1 MCGFVA
7 SFGFNFKEKNFKK
20 ALKHLSRRGPD
31 SEGKWSEDKVFL
43 GSRRLAI
50 IDLKKRAN
58 QPMHSLCSR
67 YILVFNGVI
76 YNFLELRDYL
86 LAKGIKLRTY
96 SDTEVIL
103 ELFALEAEKMLP
115 KLKGMFAFVIWDRV
129 KKKAFAARDPYGIK
143 PLYIGTCKYGLILA
157 SQVKTLLSTNLIS
170 KEYDIDSKSLFR
182 ILGFVIE
189 PNTWFKHIKS
199 LNAGNYIWIEKGAII
214 SDIKWHDINKY
225 WDNISLSNKKY
236 SKEKVYEEVKKS
248 VAESVKR
255 HLVSDVPVGLFLS
268 SGIDS
273 AVLAGLMVENG
284 HKSITAITVSFNDF
298 NNTENDEVVEAKI
311 VAKHFGIKHYVYKV
325 SKKDFTNDLPE
336 ILSAMDQPSIDGVNT
351 WYASKAASKLGL
363 KVVFSGVGGDEIFF
377 GYRLFK
383 QIPILIRT
391 ISFISKIPGLIKFIN
406 LFLILISS
414 IKNNIRYRYIL
425 IWGKAVFSAWL
436 LKRSIF
442 ISKNLIDLKNNNNNS
457 KYFINDFFYK
467 KIFSNVS
474 QKPTKFIKLKLA
486 QIESIIYLRSQL
498 LRDADWASMYHGVE
512 LRTPFVDVSLLNNL
526 KDVLFYLQFFKSKT
540 PLISSLTKKELP
552 KSIIIR
558 KKIGFDVPIRQ
569 WILGSTKNKIKNSSW
584 ADWMRIVSN
593 IY

>member
-7 SFGFNFKEKNFKK
+7 SFGFNFKENNFKK

-31 SEGKWSEDKVFL
+31 SEGKWSENKVFL

-67 YILVFNGVI
+67 YVLVFNGVI

-143 PLYIGTCKYGLILA
+143 PLYIGTCKYGLIIA

-182 ILGFVIE
+182 VLGFVIE
-189 PNTWFKHIKS
+189 PDTWFKNIKS

-214 SDIKWHDINKY
+214 SDIKWHNINKY

-236 SKEKVYEEVKKS
+236 SKEKVYKEVKKS
-248 VAESVKR
+248 VVESVKR
-255 HLVSDVPVGLFLS
+255 HLVSDVPLGLFLS

-273 AVLAGLMVENG
+273 AVLAGLIVENG
-284 HKSITAITVSFNDF
+284 HKSITGITVSFNDF
-298 NNTENDEVVEAKI
+298 ENTENNEVEGAKVI
-311 VAKHFGIKHYVYKV
+311 AKHFGIKHYVYNV
-325 SKKDFTNDLPE
+325 SKRDFINDLPN
-336 ILSAMDQPSIDGVNT
+336 ILLAMDQPSIDGINT

-377 GYRLFK
+377 GYKLFK
-383 QIPILIRT
+383 QIPILIKF
-391 ISFISKIPGLIKFIN
+391 ISIISKIPGVVKLIN
-406 LFLILISS
+406 VFLILISYL
-414 IKNNIRYRYIL
+414 KNNAKWRFIL
-425 IWGKAVFSAWL
+425 IWAKTVNGAWL
-436 LKRSIF
+436 LKRSILTSRNSF
-442 ISKNLIDLKNNNNNS
+442 FLKKNNTNLENLNNN
-457 KYFINDFFYK
+457 FFYK
-467 KIFSNVS
+467 KIFSVLS
-474 QKPTKFIKLKLA
+474 KKPNNNIRLKLA
-486 QIESIIYLRSQL
+486 QMESVIYLRNQL
-498 LRDADWASMYHGVE
+498 LRDSDWASMYHGIE
-512 LRTPFVDVSLLNNL
+512 LRTPFVDVTLLNNL
-526 KDVLFYLQFFKSKT
+526 KNIFCYFPFFNSKA
-540 PLISSLTKKELP
+540 PLINCLTKKDLP
-552 KSIIIR
+552 KSITIK
-558 KKIGFDVPIRQ
+558 KKIGFETPIKQWIRQ
-569 WILGSTKNKIKNSSW
+569 LNKKRFKSLGWN
-584 ADWMRIVSN
+584 DWMKTVSG

>member
-7 SFGFNFKEKNFKK
+7 SFGFNFKENNFKK

-31 SEGKWSEDKVFL
+31 SEGKWSENKVFL

-67 YILVFNGVI
+67 YVLVFNGVI

-103 ELFALEAEKMLP
+103 ELFALESENMLP

-143 PLYIGTCKYGLILA
+143 PLYIGTCKYGLIIA

-189 PNTWFKHIKS
+189 PDTWFKNIKS

-214 SDIKWHDINKY
+214 SDIKWHNINKY

-236 SKEKVYEEVKKS
+236 SKEKVYKEVKKS
-248 VAESVKR
+248 VVESVKR
-255 HLVSDVPVGLFLS
+255 HLVSDVPLGLFLS

-273 AVLAGLMVENG
+273 AVLAGLIVENG
-284 HKSITAITVSFNDF
+284 HKSITGITVSFNDF
-298 NNTENDEVVEAKI
+298 ENTENNEVEGAKVI
-311 VAKHFGIKHYVYKV
+311 AKHFGIKHYVYNV
-325 SKKDFTNDLPE
+325 SKRDFINDLPN
-336 ILSAMDQPSIDGVNT
+336 ILLAMDQPSIDGINT

-377 GYRLFK
+377 GYKLFK
-383 QIPILIRT
+383 QIPILIKF
-391 ISFISKIPGLIKFIN
+391 ISIISKIPGVVKLIN
-406 LFLILISS
+406 VFLILISYL
-414 IKNNIRYRYIL
+414 KNNAKWRFIL
-425 IWGKAVFSAWL
+425 IWAKTVNGAWL
-436 LKRSIF
+436 LKRSILTSRNSF
-442 ISKNLIDLKNNNNNS
+442 FLKKNNTNLENLNNN
-457 KYFINDFFYK
+457 FFYK
-467 KIFSNVS
+467 KIFSVLS
-474 QKPTKFIKLKLA
+474 KKPNNNIRLKLA
-486 QIESIIYLRSQL
+486 QMESVIYLRNQL
-498 LRDADWASMYHGVE
+498 LRDSDWASMYHGIE
-512 LRTPFVDVSLLNNL
+512 LRTPFVDVTLLNNL
-526 KDVLFYLQFFKSKT
+526 KNIFCYFPFFNSKA
-540 PLISSLTKKELP
+540 PLINCLTKKDLP
-552 KSIIIR
+552 KSITIK
-558 KKIGFDVPIRQ
+558 KKIGFETPIKQWIRQ
-569 WILGSTKNKIKNSSW
+569 LNKKRFKSLGWN
-584 ADWMRIVSN
+584 DWMKTVSG

>member
-7 SFGFNFKEKNFKK
+7 SFGFNFKENNFKK

-31 SEGKWSEDKVFL
+31 SEGKWSENKVFL

-67 YILVFNGVI
+67 YVLVFNGVI

-143 PLYIGTCKYGLILA
+143 PLYIGTCKYGLIIA

-189 PNTWFKHIKS
+189 PDTWFKNIKS

-214 SDIKWHDINKY
+214 SDIKWHNINKY

-236 SKEKVYEEVKKS
+236 SKEKVYKEVKKS
-248 VAESVKR
+248 VVESVKR
-255 HLVSDVPVGLFLS
+255 HLVSDVPLGLFLS

-273 AVLAGLMVENG
+273 AVLAGLIVENG
-284 HKSITAITVSFNDF
+284 HKSITGITVSFNDF
-298 NNTENDEVVEAKI
+298 ENTENNEVEGAKVI
-311 VAKHFGIKHYVYKV
+311 AKHFGIKHYVYNV
-325 SKKDFTNDLPE
+325 SKRDFINDLPN
-336 ILSAMDQPSIDGVNT
+336 ILLAMDQPSIDGINT

-377 GYRLFK
+377 GYKLFK
-383 QIPILIRT
+383 QIPILIKF
-391 ISFISKIPGLIKFIN
+391 ISIISKIPGVVKLIN
-406 LFLILISS
+406 VFLILISYL
-414 IKNNIRYRYIL
+414 KNNAKWRFIL
-425 IWGKAVFSAWL
+425 IWAKTVNGAWL
-436 LKRSIF
+436 LKRSILTSRNSF
-442 ISKNLIDLKNNNNNS
+442 FLKKNNTNLENLNNN
-457 KYFINDFFYK
+457 FFYK
-467 KIFSNVS
+467 KIFSVLS
-474 QKPTKFIKLKLA
+474 KKPNNNIRLKLA
-486 QIESIIYLRSQL
+486 QMESVIYLRNQL
-498 LRDADWASMYHGVE
+498 LRDSDWASMYHGIE
-512 LRTPFVDVSLLNNL
+512 LRTPFVDVTLLNNL
-526 KDVLFYLQFFKSKT
+526 KNIFCYFPFFNSKA
-540 PLISSLTKKELP
+540 PLINCLTKKDLP
-552 KSIIIR
+552 KSITIK
-558 KKIGFDVPIRQ
+558 KKIGFETPIKQWIRQ
-569 WILGSTKNKIKNSSW
+569 LNKKRFKSLGWN
-584 ADWMRIVSN
+584 DWMKTVSG

>member
-1 MCGFVA
+1 
-7 SFGFNFKEKNFKK
+7 
-20 ALKHLSRRGPD
+20 
-31 SEGKWSEDKVFL
+31 
-43 GSRRLAI
+43 
-50 IDLKKRAN
+50 
-58 QPMHSLCSR
+58 
-67 YILVFNGVI
+67 LVFNGAI

-103 ELFALEAEKMLP
+103 ELFALEAEKMLS
-115 KLKGMFAFVIWDRV
+115 KLKGMFAFVIWDRI

-143 PLYIGTCKYGLILA
+143 PLYIGTCKHGLILA

-170 KEYDIDSKSLFR
+170 KEYDVDSKSLFSV
-182 ILGFVIE
+182 LGFIIE
-189 PNTWFKHIKS
+189 PDTWFKNIKS
-199 LNAGNYIWIEKGAII
+199 LKAGNYIWIEKGTII
-214 SDIKWHDINKY
+214 SDVKWHDINKC
-225 WDNISLSNKKY
+225 WDNISLTNQKY
-236 SKEKVYEEVKKS
+236 SKKRIYKEVKKA
-248 VAESVKR
+248 VVETVKR
-255 HLVSDVPVGLFLS
+255 HLTSDVPVGLFLS

-298 NNTENDEVVEAKI
+298 KNTENDEVAGAKI
-311 VAKHFGIKHYVYKV
+311 IAKHFGINHYVYNV
-325 SKKDFTNDLPE
+325 SKKDFSNDLPE
-336 ILSAMDQPSIDGVNT
+336 ILLAMDQPSIDGVNT

-383 QIPILIRT
+383 QIPFLIKT

-406 LFLILISS
+406 LFLILISN
-414 IKNNIRYRYIL
+414 IKNNIRWRYIL
-425 IWGKAVFSAWL
+425 IWGKTVFGAWL

-457 KYFINDFFYK
+457 KYFINNFFYK

-474 QKPTKFIKLKLA
+474 QKPTKNIKLKLA
-486 QIESIIYLRSQL
+486 QIESVIYLRNQL
-498 LRDADWASMYHGVE
+498 LRDSDWASMHHGVE

-540 PLISSLTKKELP
+540 TLISSLTKKELP
-552 KSIIIR
+552 KSIIVR
-558 KKIGFDVPIRQ
+558 KKIGFDVPVRQ
-569 WILGSTKNKIKNSSW
+569 WILGSTKNKNKHSTW

>member
-67 YILVFNGVI
+67 YVLVFNGVI

-157 SQVKTLLSTNLIS
+157 SQVKTLLSTNLIA

-273 AVLAGLMVENG
+273 AVLAGLMVENV

-298 NNTENDEVVEAKI
+298 KNTENDEVVDAKI
-311 VAKHFGIKHYVYKV
+311 IAKHFGIKHYVYNV

-377 GYRLFK
+377 GYKLFK
-383 QIPILIRT
+383 QIPILIKS
-391 ISFISKIPGLIKFIN
+391 ISVISKIPGLVKLIN
-406 LFLILISS
+406 LFLILTSH
-414 IKNNIRYRYIL
+414 IKKNVRWRYGL
-425 IWGKAVFSAWL
+425 TWSKTVNGAWL
-436 LKRSIF
+436 LKRSISTF
-442 ISKNLIDLKNNNNNS
+442 KNLFFLKKNIKNTEELNNS
-457 KYFINDFFYK
+457 FFYK
-467 KIFSNVS
+467 KIFSSVS
-474 QKPTKFIKLKLA
+474 KKPCKSIRLKLA
-486 QIESIIYLRSQL
+486 QIESVIYLRNQL
-498 LRDADWASMYHGVE
+498 LRDSDWASMYHGVE
-512 LRTPFVDVSLLNNL
+512 LRTPFVDVFLLNNL
-526 KDVLFYLQFFKSKT
+526 KDKLFYFPLLKSKA
-540 PLISSLTKKELP
+540 PLISFLTKKNLP
-552 KSIIIR
+552 KSIVVK
-558 KKIGFDVPIRQ
+558 KKIGFQTPIKQ
-569 WILGSTKNKIKNSSW
+569 WIAGLNKKKFEPSSW
-584 ADWMRIVSN
+584 DDWMKTVNS

>member
-43 GSRRLAI
+43 GSRRLAV

-67 YILVFNGVI
+67 YVLVFNGVI

-157 SQVKTLLSTNLIS
+157 SQVKTLISTNLIS
-170 KEYDIDSKSLFR
+170 KEYDIDSRSIFW
-182 ILGFVIE
+182 ILGFVTE
-189 PNTWFKHIKS
+189 PDTWFKNIKS
-199 LNAGNYIWIEKGAII
+199 LKAGNYIWIEKGAII
-214 SDIKWHDINKY
+214 SDTKWYDINQY
-225 WDNISLSNKKY
+225 WDNFVLSNKKS
-236 SKEKVYEEVKKS
+236 SKEKIYKQVKRS
-248 VAESVKR
+248 VVESVKR

-268 SGIDS
+268 SGVDS

-284 HKSITAITVSFNDF
+284 HKSITGITVFFNDF
-298 NNTENDEVVEAKI
+298 ENEENNEVAGAKI
-311 VAKHFGIKHYVYKV
+311 IAKHFGIKHYVYKV
-325 SKKDFTNDLPE
+325 NKNDFINDLPD
-336 ILSAMDQPSIDGVNT
+336 ILLAMDQPSIDGINT

-363 KVVFSGVGGDEIFF
+363 KVVFSGVGCDEIFF
-377 GYRLFK
+377 GYPLFK
-383 QIPILIRT
+383 QIPILIKL
-391 ISFISKIPGLIKFIN
+391 ISVISKIPGLVKLIN
-406 LFLILISS
+406 VFLILVSHINS
-414 IKNNIRYRYIL
+414 NTRWRYTL
-425 IWGKAVFSAWL
+425 IWGKTVIGAWL
-436 LKRSIF
+436 LKRSILTHRD
-442 ISKNLIDLKNNNNNS
+442 LIFLKNNYKISEDLINS
-457 KYFINDFFYK
+457 LFNK
-467 KIFSNVS
+467 KIFSNIS
-474 QKPTKFIKLKLA
+474 QKPYKSIRLKLS
-486 QIESIIYLRSQL
+486 QIESTIYLRNQL
-498 LRDADWASMYHGVE
+498 LRDSDWASMYHGVE
-512 LRTPFVDVSLLNNL
+512 LRTPFVDVTLLNNL
-526 KDVLFYLQFFKSKT
+526 KDALFYFPFFNSKD
-540 PLISSLTKKELP
+540 PLISCLTKKELP
-552 KSIIIR
+552 KSIIIK
-558 KKIGFDVPIRQ
+558 KKISFQTPVKQ
-569 WILGSTKNKIKNSSW
+569 WIRDLNKKRLKTLGWSE
-584 ADWMRIVSN
+584 WMKTVSN

>member
-67 YILVFNGVI
+67 YVLVFNGVI

-115 KLKGMFAFVIWDRV
+115 KLKGMFAFVIWDRL

-143 PLYIGTCKYGLILA
+143 PLYIGTCKHGLILA

-189 PNTWFKHIKS
+189 PDTWFKNIKS
-199 LNAGNYIWIEKGAII
+199 LNAGNYIWIERGAII

-236 SKEKVYEEVKKS
+236 SKEKVYKEVKKS
-248 VAESVKR
+248 VVESVKR

-273 AVLAGLMVENG
+273 AVLAGLIVENV

-298 NNTENDEVVEAKI
+298 NNTENDEVADAKI
-311 VAKHFGIKHYVYKV
+311 IAKHFGIKHYVYNV

-363 KVVFSGVGGDEIFF
+363 KVVFSGIGGDEIFF

-391 ISFISKIPGLIKFIN
+391 INLISKIPGLLKLIN
-406 LFLILISS
+406 LFLILMSS
-414 IKNNIRYRYIL
+414 IKNNTRWRYIL
-425 IWGKAVFSAWL
+425 IWGKTILGAWL

-442 ISKNLIDLKNNNNNS
+442 ISKDLIYLKKNNKS
-457 KYFINDFFYK
+457 SDYFIADLFYK

-474 QKPTKFIKLKLA
+474 QKPFKNIRLKLA
-486 QIESIIYLRSQL
+486 QIESVIYLRNQL
-498 LRDADWASMYHGVE
+498 LRDSDWASMYHGVE

-526 KDVLFYLQFFKSKT
+526 KDKLFYFPLLKSKD
-540 PLISSLTKKELP
+540 PLISSLTKKKLP
-552 KSIIIR
+552 KSIVLK
-558 KKIGFDVPIRQ
+558 KKIGFQVPLRQ
-569 WILGSTKNKIKNSSW
+569 WMQELTKNRLKNFSW
-584 ADWMRIVSN
+584 TDWMKVVSN

>member
-1 MCGFVA
+1 MCGFIA
-7 SFGFNFKEKNFKK
+7 SFGFNFKEKNFKR
-20 ALKHLSRRGPD
+20 ALENLSRRGPD
-31 SEGKWSEDKVFL
+31 SEGKWSEDKVFF

-67 YILVFNGVI
+67 YVLVFNGAI

-86 LAKGIKLRTY
+86 LAKGIKLKTY
-96 SDTEVIL
+96 SDTEVII
-103 ELFALEAEKMLP
+103 ELFALEAEKMLT

-170 KEYDIDSKSLFR
+170 KEYDFESKSIFK

-189 PNTWFKHIKS
+189 PDTWFKNIKS
-199 LNAGNYIWIEKGAII
+199 LKAGNYIWIENGTVT
-214 SDIKWHDINKY
+214 SNIKWHDINKY
-225 WDNISLSNKKY
+225 WDNISLGNQKY
-236 SKEKVYEEVKKS
+236 SKERVYKKVKKS
-248 VAESVKR
+248 VVESVKR

-284 HKSITAITVSFNDF
+284 HKSITAITVSFKDF
-298 NNTENDEVVEAKI
+298 KNTENDEVIGAKVI
-311 VAKHFGIKHYVYKV
+311 AKHFGINHYVYNV
-325 SKKDFTNDLPE
+325 SKNDFINDLPE

-383 QIPILIRT
+383 QIPFLIK
-391 ISFISKIPGLIKFIN
+391 IIDFISQIPGLIKFIN

-414 IKNNIRYRYIL
+414 IKNNTRWRYIL
-425 IWGKAVFSAWL
+425 IWGRTVFGAWL

-442 ISKNLIDLKNNNNNS
+442 ISKNLIDLKNNNNNP
-457 KYFINDFFYK
+457 KYFINNFFYK

-474 QKPTKFIKLKLA
+474 QKPTKNIKLKLA
-486 QIESIIYLRSQL
+486 QIESIIYLRNQL
-498 LRDADWASMYHGVE
+498 LRDSDWASMYHGVE
-512 LRTPFVDVSLLNNL
+512 LRTPFVDVNLLNNL
-526 KDVLFYLQFFKSKT
+526 KDVLFHLQFYKSKIL
-540 PLISSLTKKELP
+540 LISSLTKKELP
-552 KSIIIR
+552 KSIVEK
-558 KKIGFDVPIRQ
+558 KKIGFEVPVRQ
-569 WILGSTKNKIKNSSW
+569 WILSLSKNKIKKLSW
-584 ADWMRIVSN
+584 DEWMRTVSN